1 MVVRIENT
9 RTSAKN
15 KKFVGNGLN
24 IHLTENQTTVSV
36 TGNDCRI
43 KIDVNYGILK
53 IVGNSCKVQVSS
65 GNGEII
71 YNGNEGCIK
80 LGAQVDEKNVTY
92 IGNDGKVFR
101 EVQLHKDNTKS
112 RKEAKTVPV
121 SKNSEKPK
129 EEEIPL
135 EKTRK
140 SSDSNFT
147 LNIVNQSHKRF
158 SLSESVFSFT
168 VPSVIVVPYA
178 SESVIKIHKTKK

>member
-9 RTSAKN
+9 RISSAKT

-24 IHLTENQTTVSV
+24 IHLPENQTTVSV

-43 KIDVNYGILK
+43 KIDVNNGVLK
-53 IVGNSCKVQVSS
+53 VIGNSCKVQVAS

-101 EVQLHKDNTKS
+101 QVRLNKDNTKS
-112 RKEAKTVPV
+112 SKEGKKMTG
-121 SKNSEKPK
+121 KNSEKPK
-129 EEEIPL
+129 EEEIPI
-135 EKTRK
+135 ENTKRN
-140 SSDSNFT
+140 SDSNIT

-158 SLSESVFSFT
+158 SLSEGVLSFT
-168 VPSVIVVPYA
+168 VPSVIVVPYVT
-178 SESVIKIHKTKK
+178 ESVIKIHKAKK